1 MRRATIRIPLPERRG
16 YDLVLRLDPV
26 TPTAP
31 EAVDVLFNRH
41 LIGRL
46 RLSWNPERV
55 GSYRLRLREE
65 IVNRG
70 SNEVIIIPSSVMPA
84 AAAGPKLAWLDPA
97 EEVGVRLWYARVIP

>member
-1 MRRATIRIPLPERRG
+1 
-16 YDLVLRLDPV
+16 
-26 TPTAP
+26 
-31 EAVDVLFNRH
+31 
-41 LIGRL
+41 
-46 RLSWNPERV
+46 
-55 GSYRLRLREE
+55 LRLREE